1 MQIICMLGNTQSGK
15 SSIAK
20 QYCKSNHAIEFAF
33 GDRLKQEF
41 IVRNGLSLSLEEFEK
56 EKIKERSID
65 GIPVRKLLYD
75 LSVEL
80 KEKYGEDYFA
90 LIILHQIIK
99 ITENSS
105 LAYLR
110 NLTIVI
116 SDLRFVIE
124 LQALLK
130 YAENLNWLNVLK
142 FVSTHSKDFNEYQYE
157 INEIRYLL
165 SLQQIPIQYL
175 DVATLFEKQFSSFEH
190 QELSKQYAQRLPMLP
205 TMRK

>member
-20 QYCKSNHAIEFAF
+20 EYWENYQAVEYAFADPLKIEFIA
-33 GDRLKQEF
+33 
-41 IVRNGLSLSLEEFEK
+41 RNGLSLSLKEFEK

-65 GIPVRKLLYD
+65 GVPVRKLLFD

-80 KEKYGEDYFA
+80 KKKHGEDCFA
-90 LIILHQIIK
+90 LFILNKINQIVK
-99 ITENSS
+99 TT
-105 LAYLR
+105 
-110 NLTIVI
+110 NLPGLTFII
-116 SDLRFVIE
+116 SDLRFVVE
-124 LQALLK
+124 LQAVLE
-130 YAENLNWLNVLK
+130 YVNATDSNLNLS
-142 FVSTHSKDFNEYQYE
+142 FVSTHSEDFNEYQYE

-165 SLQQIPIQYL
+165 SIQQIPIQYL
-175 DVATLFEKQFSSFEH
+175 DVATLFEKQLSSFEH